1 MRKIINSPDKVVEEM
16 MEGYIGAYGR
26 YYEKHPKV
34 NGVILKKRR
43 KDKVVLVIGGGSG
56 HEPMFSG
63 FVGKG
68 LADAAACGNIFA
80 SPPEYGL

>member
-16 MEGYIGAYGR
+16 MEGFISAYSR

-43 KDKVVLVIGGGSG
+43 KNKVALVIGGGSG

-68 LADAAACGNIFA
+68 CTFCVWLLCG
-80 SPPEYGL
+80 